1 MLWKSELITKK
12 YLSIFGL
19 GIVHP
24 TTYIS
29 EILNPIVV
37 EFILIQDDMSA
48 NF

>member
-1 MLWKSELITKK
+1 MLWKSDLIVKK

-19 GIVHP
+19 GITHP

-29 EILNPIVV
+29 EIPNSIVV